1 MNKKTPLTADK
12 ELYRLWYE
20 FYRLALISD
29 DRTVQR
35 SIRKS
40 QLFYADWKVDA
51 AEHFDDWWSRSRNLF
66 QQREVVRVFESGD
79 RRTSNT
85 ILIEIPIKRPRGEV
99 LSEVKTILSA
109 VLPPKSIKTQSSCKY
124 VPSEIQGVKRDALRI
139 MLDLEKRIFRNEK
152 LKGEKLR
159 LRVIKFFNEER
170 YKKRRNSVP
179 ASFFSDSFSGASDN
193 VDRNIRRYRLKVKKL
208 ILNVATGVFPGKY

>member
-1 MNKKTPLTADK
+1 MNKKTSLVADR

-29 DRTVQR
+29 DKTVQK

-40 QLFYADWKVDA
+40 QSFYEDWGVDTT
-51 AEHFDDWWSRSRNLF
+51 EHFDDWWSRSRILF
-66 QQREVVRVFESGD
+66 QQREVVRVVESRD
-79 RRTSNT
+79 KRRTNT
-85 ILIEIPIKRPRGEV
+85 ILIEIPTTRPRSEV
-99 LSEVKTILSA
+99 LLEVRTLLST
-109 VLPPKSIKTQSSCKY
+109 VVPPQPIKSQSSCKY

-139 MLDLEKRIFRNEK
+139 MLDLEKRIFRDEK

-159 LRVIKFFNEER
+159 LRVIRFFNEER

-208 ILNVATGVFPGKY
+208 ILNVANGEFPGKY

>member
-40 QLFYADWKVDA
+40 QSFYADWKVDA

-193 VDRNIRRYRLKVKKL
+193 VDRNIRRYRQKVKQL
-208 ILNVATGVFPGKY
+208 ILNVAGGEFPGRY